1 MRSMLTWMLSTLLF
15 CMTAH
20 VCRAQAYPDSSA
32 SWCFS
37 DFNNSEFTRIQMIL
51 GPDPD
56 TVIAGQTYKRIL
68 EYIMNGSFD
77 HSELVQRFYVRSDT
91 TGKGYVMLL
100 DSMQEYLA
108 VDVAAN
114 AGDTIPNVLTSYTWG
129 PDPDY
134 EIRTVVVDSVLLL
147 ENNGITVNRLFIH
160 AIGWEPLVPYVGYYM
175 FWQSGIGGSTGPLLQ
190 LEMIYGNTNPDCLRL
205 HDTYVY
211 SEQSG
216 NPGLPGIPCDCSL
229 LPVGIEEL
237 HSAMTAFITP
247 NPSTGQFI
255 LVLAQ
260 KAKSIAVYSATGQQ
274 IWQGSGNTIDLTTQP
289 PGVYTAVVATERG
302 RQAVRLVVVR

>member
-1 MRSMLTWMLSTLLF
+1 
-15 CMTAH
+15 
-20 VCRAQAYPDSSA
+20 
-32 SWCFS
+32 
-37 DFNNSEFTRIQMIL
+37 MIL

-134 EIRTVVVDSVLLL
+134 EIRTVVVDSILLL

-190 LEMIYGNTNPDCLRL
+190 LEIIYGNTDPDCLRL

>member
-91 TGKGYVMLL
+91 TAKGYVMLL
-100 DSMQEYLA
+100 DSMQESLA

-134 EIRTVVVDSVLLL
+134 EIRTVVVDSILLL

-160 AIGWEPLVPYVGYYM
+160 AIGWEPLVPYIGYYM

-190 LEMIYGNTNPDCLRL
+190 LEIIYGNTDPDCLRL

>member
-68 EYIMNGSFD
+68 EYTMNGSFD
-77 HSELVQRFYVRSDT
+77 NSELVQRFYVRSDT
-91 TGKGYVMLL
+91 SGKGYVMLL

-134 EIRTVVVDSVLLL
+134 EIRTVVVDSILLL

-160 AIGWEPLVPYVGYYM
+160 AIGWEPLVPYIGYYM

-190 LEMIYGNTNPDCLRL
+190 LEIIYGNTDPDCLRL